1 MSHFVTFVVVK
12 AEDGDDI
19 EAAVEKALA
28 PYQEN
33 NMGDCP
39 VEYLEFNDVYD
50 EVVAEYASES
60 EDVLSE
66 YPDFES
72 YITEYHGY
80 KFDETRNT
88 YGYWYNPNSRWDWYQ
103 IGGRW
108 NGYLF
113 TTEGKKTNVCM
124 KGNIDF
130 EARKR
135 SVVQD
140 NKALYKKYHEV
151 ASQYSDVCCD
161 AAKTA
166 FIDAGIYIGW
176 SYQHKDF
183 HVSES
188 VFAREDAPACSFC
201 TPFAAVVNGQWY
213 EKGEMGWWGVV
224 SNEKDTWQGDF
235 EKLMNTISYD
245 DYIVV
250 VDCHI

>member
-12 AEDGDDI
+12 AEDADDI
-19 EAAVEKALA
+19 ETAVKKAMA

-39 VEYLEFNDVYD
+39 TEYLEFNDVYD
-50 EVVAEYASES
+50 EVAAEYASES
-60 EDVLSE
+60 EDVLSK

-72 YITEYHGY
+72 YITKYHGY
-80 KFDETRNT
+80 EFDKTHNT
-88 YGYWYNPNSRWDWYQ
+88 YGYWYNPNSKWDWYV

-108 NGYLF
+108 KGYLF
-113 TTEGKKTNVCM
+113 NKQGEKTNVAM

-135 SVVQD
+135 SVVQES
-140 NKALYKKYHEV
+140 KALYKKYHEV
-151 ASQYSDVCCD
+151 AACYADVSCD
-161 AAKTA
+161 AASRA
-166 FIDAGIYIGW
+166 FIDADIYIGW
-176 SYQHKDF
+176 AYQHKDF
-183 HVSES
+183 QVPES
-188 VFAREDAPACSFC
+188 VFAREDLPACNFC
-201 TPFAAVVNGQWY
+201 TPFAILIDGQWY

-224 SNEKDTWQGDF
+224 SNKKDTWDADF
-235 EKLMNTISYD
+235 EKVLNTISDD